1 MKINYD
7 NNTGL
12 IPAIIQDFKTT
23 KVLMLGYM
31 NEEAYEK
38 TRIDKKVTFYSR
50 SKGRLWQKGES
61 SGNYLELVNMEID
74 CDNDTLLIQA
84 NPHGP
89 VCHKGDDTCWGKENK
104 KDQSFLGE
112 LESIIDERFNSRNE
126 GSYTAS
132 LFEQGINRIA
142 QKVGEEAFE
151 VVIEA
156 KDENDD
162 RLIEESADLLYHL
175 LVLIR
180 FKGRSLNDVINVL
193 EKRHT
198 SPPV

>member
-7 NNTGL
+7 KSTGL
-12 IPAIIQDFKTT
+12 IPAIIQDFNTRQ
-23 KVLMLGYM
+23 VLMLGYM
-31 NEEAYEK
+31 NKEAYEITDK
-38 TRIDKKVTFYSR
+38 DKKVTFFSR
-50 SKGRLWQKGES
+50 SKGRLWQKGET
-61 SGNYLELVNMEID
+61 SGNYIEVVDMELD
-74 CDNDTLLIQA
+74 CDTDTLLVQGK
-84 NPHGP
+84 PHGP
-89 VCHKGDDTCWGKENK
+89 VCHTGSDTCWGKVNTS
-104 KDQSFLGE
+104 DSTFLAE
-112 LESIIDERFNSRNE
+112 LESVIDDRFKNRKK
-126 GSYTAS
+126 GSYTSS
-132 LFEQGINRIA
+132 LFTKGINRIA

-156 KDENDD
+156 KDDNDD

-198 SPPV
+198 DPPA